1 MSKNI
6 LIVDDSAMMR
16 KLIKKTIIGAGYTIC
31 GEATDGQQ
39 AIDLFKQLKPDL
51 ITMDITMRGMDGL
64 TAAREIKVL
73 DSDAK
78 ILFLSNMDEEKYK
91 GEVEQLG
98 GIGLVNK
105 HKSKEIIALFEEH
118 LA

>member
-16 KLIKKTIIGAGYTIC
+16 KMIKKTIIGAGYTIC

-39 AIDLFKQLKPDL
+39 AIDLYTELQPDL
-51 ITMDITMRGMDGL
+51 VTMDITMRGMDGL
-64 TAAREIKVL
+64 TAAREIRKMNPEAL
-73 DSDAK
+73 
-78 ILFLSNMDEEKYK
+78 ILFLSNMDEEKYS
-91 GEVEQLG
+91 GEVSRLG

-105 HKSKEIIALFEEH
+105 HKSNEIIELFEKS
-118 LA
+118 LT